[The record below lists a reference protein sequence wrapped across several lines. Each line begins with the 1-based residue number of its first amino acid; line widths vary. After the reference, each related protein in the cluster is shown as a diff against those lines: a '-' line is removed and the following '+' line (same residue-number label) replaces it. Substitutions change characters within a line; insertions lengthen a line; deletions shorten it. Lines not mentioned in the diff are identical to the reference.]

1 MREIPH
7 SYAKAPKRGFRP
19 RLNALFKAFRK
30 GFVSCCESKVPKGKK
45 YKPCVFSGV
54 LSGLE
59 NMPVFSFFVG
69 FIKIPR
75 GRFSRH
81 KRKRM
86 FCIPLR
92 NKNAGCICAKSAL
105 RGSLFDYKA

>member
-45 YKPCVFSGV
+45 YKPYI
-54 LSGLE
+54 L
-59 NMPVFSFFVG
+59 
-69 FIKIPR
+69 K
-75 GRFSRH
+75 
-81 KRKRM
+81 
-86 FCIPLR
+86 
-92 NKNAGCICAKSAL
+92 
-105 RGSLFDYKA
+105 YKALIS